1 MASEIRYSVF
11 SPEIGVQKGTGG
23 FPPFGAAPSGRGGP
37 PPGMAPPTPPSGS
50 FTKRLNTLENK
61 TVYLVDIGFGG
72 GYEFMQQLQK
82 WFAEHMPSVNTI
94 KKRKPGHVFAD
105 NDNAL
110 WEEVKEKGD
119 AAVVGVAG

>member
-1 MASEIRYSVF
+1 M
-11 SPEIGVQKGTGG
+11 SPEGGVQVSTGG
-23 FPPFGAAPSGRGGP
+23 FPPFGAAPSGRGVP
-37 PPGMAPPTPPSGS
+37 PPGMAPPPPPSGS
-50 FTKRLNTLENK
+50 FTRRLDTLENK

-72 GYEFMQQLQK
+72 GHEFMHQLQK

-94 KKRKPGHVFAD
+94 KKRKPGHVFVDDD
-105 NDNAL
+105 NTL